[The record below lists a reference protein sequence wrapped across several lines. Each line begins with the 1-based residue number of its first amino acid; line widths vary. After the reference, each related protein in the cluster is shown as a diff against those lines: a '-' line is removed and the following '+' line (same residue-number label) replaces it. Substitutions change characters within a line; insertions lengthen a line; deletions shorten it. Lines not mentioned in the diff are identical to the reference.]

1 MGLIFHTC
9 RDNLTMRKYAKQY
22 MSKPPSKLLSF
33 EFFVNKLLS
42 NSYKLVRPNYYKL
55 KSEFWCKKYY
65 V

>member
-9 RDNLTMRKYAKQY
+9 RDNLTMRKYAKQCI
-22 MSKPPSKLLSF
+22 SKPLSKLLSF
-33 EFFVNKLLS
+33 VFFVNKLLS
-42 NSYKLVRPNYYKL
+42 NSYKLVRPNFYKL